1 MKKDILQTEHS
12 IEKEVQIVTKNKKYN
27 IIEATVELHRENYI
41 VKKQKYGLYKAGLL
55 LEHPILLQGLGPL
68 PCLMLSTGVL
78 IDHTC
83 LSQILAIG
91 FLYIFYIKSIKKRTL
106 TDTRTQKKPATT
118 SVKSG
123 DLAAT
128 QDLCSGLGFLA
139 MFLSELLPPQRV
151 HVTWTDQL
159 ASFSGGVAV
168 FLHWFSTKWFFVCL
182 CVCLAVLAQ
191 RFWDVQESEMMKWTF
206 LITDD
211 GRGIM
216 SRQGEGLSQVEK
228 PKDHPPAK

>member
-12 IEKEVQIVTKNKKYN
+12 IEKEVQIVTKKKKYN
-27 IIEATVELHRENYI
+27 IIEATVELHRENDV

-106 TDTRTQKKPATT
+106 TDTRTQM
-118 SVKSG
+118 VR
-123 DLAAT
+123 DVFIF
-128 QDLCSGLGFLA
+128 LGNLVSFWW
-139 MFLSELLPPQRV
+139 FWENVDRLLMKNCGNPV
-151 HVTWTDQL
+151 WVY
-159 ASFSGGVAV
+159 
-168 FLHWFSTKWFFVCL
+168 FFTYNV
-182 CVCLAVLAQ
+182 
-191 RFWDVQESEMMKWTF
+191 EMK
-206 LITDD
+206 
-211 GRGIM
+211 G
-216 SRQGEGLSQVEK
+216 
-228 PKDHPPAK
+228 

>member
-106 TDTRTQKKPATT
+106 TDTRKKF
-118 SVKSG
+118 
-123 DLAAT
+123 
-128 QDLCSGLGFLA
+128 LC
-139 MFLSELLPPQRV
+139 LPCFFF
-151 HVTWTDQL
+151 W
-159 ASFSGGVAV
+159 GGVLLGPFGPYEKV
-168 FLHWFSTKWFFVCL
+168 GISCLFFLMDLLRLLEC
-182 CVCLAVLAQ
+182 
-191 RFWDVQESEMMKWTF
+191 ES
-206 LITDD
+206 
-211 GRGIM
+211 
-216 SRQGEGLSQVEK
+216 
-228 PKDHPPAK
+228 